1 MVEVATST
9 LAAVA
14 GSAAVLVL
22 LLLVLLVRAQRRSW
36 PDVRRVASVA
46 ARLETPGGGDEGHG
60 DDHDTVSRLERLA
73 EGAVLRASDAEEAVS
88 RLTGTLDGLVHGVAV
103 SDEQGRVVYRN
114 PAAEERA
121 GEAQVGEA
129 MDQAL
134 KAAVHGERVSQT
146 LELLGQP
153 RRILTVTGWPLDD
166 GRRTV
171 GAAVTVD
178 DVTESR
184 RIETVRRDFVT
195 NLTSELKTPVGGLGL
210 VAQTIAGEDDP
221 ALVRRLAHRLSRE
234 SLRVGRVIDDLSEL
248 SRLDA
253 QLMPVREAVPVHL
266 LVAQAVEEMRS
277 LAVSGNISVDA
288 SQAPPSLAVVGDRRQ
303 LVSGLR
309 HLVENAVR
317 YSGDTGR
324 VQVKVAVQGS
334 WVELSVHDQGPGIPA
349 GELERIFECFY
360 RVEGGQGRDSAGVG
374 LGLAI
379 ASQVAAGHGGEVTV
393 RSEEGNGSTF
403 TLRIPVSPGAG
414 SIPVRRA
421 G

>member
-9 LAAVA
+9 LAAA
-14 GSAAVLVL
+14 GGAAALVL
-22 LLLVLLVRAQRRSW
+22 LLLVLLVRAQRRSR
-36 PDVRRVASVA
+36 PDARRVASVA
-46 ARLETPGGGDEGHG
+46 ARLEGPGGRDEGHG
-60 DDHDTVSRLERLA
+60 DEHDTLSRLERLA

-88 RLTGTLDGLVHGVAV
+88 RLTGALDGLVHGVVV

-114 PAAEERA
+114 SVAEERA
-121 GEAQVGEA
+121 GEEQVGDA
-129 MDQAL
+129 LDQAL
-134 KAAVHGERVSQT
+134 KAAVNGERVSET
-146 LELLGQP
+146 LELLGPP

-166 GRRTV
+166 GRRAV

-195 NLTSELKTPVGGLGL
+195 NLTSELKTPVAGLGL

-234 SLRVGRVIDDLSEL
+234 SVRVGRVIDDLCEL

-253 QLMPVREAVPVHL
+253 QLMPVREPVPVHL

-277 LAVSGNISVDA
+277 LAVSRNISVDA
-288 SQAPPSLAVVGDRRQ
+288 SEAPPSLAVVGDRRQ

-360 RVEGGQGRDSAGVG
+360 RVGGGQGRDSAGVG

-403 TLRIPVSPGAG
+403 TLRIPVRPGAAV
-414 SIPVRRA
+414 IPIRRA